1 MSHSAGLATSVDG
14 GSGSEMISQEPEI
27 NSEEEEGERIF
38 NNFAENRNLSLRKDR
53 QRDAPGMWL
62 TAAIINIYKKIKDC
76 HTRLTLFWLKKIK
89 CLCCNLVC
97 HGFTLVIMA
106 VPAVTVHFCTT
117 KLLKD
122 NTDCATEPSFMYSKF
137 ELKGALS

>member
-1 MSHSAGLATSVDG
+1 MVPLAADPMWCRMRLVTFSQLVWLLVGLFFLSLYSVVLLDLRFFMSHSAGLATSVDG

-62 TAAIINIYKKIKDC
+62 TAAIINI
-76 HTRLTLFWLKKIK
+76 
-89 CLCCNLVC
+89 
-97 HGFTLVIMA
+97 
-106 VPAVTVHFCTT
+106 
-117 KLLKD
+117 
-122 NTDCATEPSFMYSKF
+122 
-137 ELKGALS
+137 